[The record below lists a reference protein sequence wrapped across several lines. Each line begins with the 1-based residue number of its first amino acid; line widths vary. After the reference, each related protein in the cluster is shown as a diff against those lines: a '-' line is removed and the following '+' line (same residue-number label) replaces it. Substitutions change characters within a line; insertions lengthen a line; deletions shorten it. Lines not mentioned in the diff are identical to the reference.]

1 MIQTRITS
9 RILLT
14 FLVLHCSTGIFAS
27 AFASTS
33 NYLATKPS
41 FALSSRSKKLL
52 STPSILLR
60 GGNSVHHTKQH
71 VLSASND
78 SESDK
83 LRTVLVTGGTGYIG
97 SHTCLELLATKRYRV
112 VVIDNLVNSSE
123 ESLSR
128 VQRLLKAGEG
138 EHLHFRN
145 CDIRDAATLSCIM
158 EEFPDISSC
167 IHFAGL
173 KAVGES
179 VSKPLDYYNVN
190 VGGTT
195 TLLQQLSNKVKH
207 FVFSSSATVYGE
219 PEMLPL
225 TEKARLSAT
234 NPYGRTK
241 LFIEEI
247 LRDLYASSPSEWN
260 ILILRYFNPIGAHP
274 SGMMGEDPQGIPNN
288 LMPFVAQ
295 VCVGRREKLSVFG
308 DDYDTPDGTG
318 VRDYIHVVDLAK
330 GHVAALDKLYSD
342 ENIGCEAVNLG
353 TGKGVSVLELVD
365 GMGSA
370 TGKPV
375 PYEIAPRRPGDVAEL
390 YADPKKAKD
399 LLGWE
404 AELGTKE
411 MCEDTWR
418 WQSLNPMGYRE
429 EVELVSEN

>member
-1 MIQTRITS
+1 MKHRGITPRIAAAF
-9 RILLT
+9 I
-14 FLVLHCSTGIFAS
+14 FLHYYTGIFAS

-33 NYLATKPS
+33 SSGHASSKPA
-41 FALSSRSKKLL
+41 FTLQSRNKL
-52 STPSILLR
+52 STLTVGPAK
-60 GGNSVHHTKQH
+60 V
-71 VLSASND
+71 SAAATD
-78 SESDK
+78 DDGESDS

-97 SHTCLELLATKRYRV
+97 SHTCLELLSTGRYKV
-112 VVIDNLVNSSE
+112 VVIDNLENSSQ
-123 ESLSR
+123 ESLNR
-128 VQRLLKAGEG
+128 VKRLLDKSTSGEN
-138 EHLHFRN
+138 LHFRN
-145 CDIRDAATLSCIM
+145 CDIRDATKLQSILQ
-158 EEFPDISSC
+158 EFPSISSC

-179 VSKPLDYYNVN
+179 VSKPLEYYNVN

-195 TLLQQLSNKVKH
+195 NLLQQLQSCHVKH

-225 TEKARLSAT
+225 KEDARLTAT

-247 LRDLYASSPSEWN
+247 LRDLYASSPSSWN

-274 SGMMGEDPQGIPNN
+274 SGIMGEDPQGIPNN
-288 LMPFVAQ
+288 LMPFIAQ

-342 ENIGCEAVNLG
+342 DSVGCEAVNLG
-353 TGKGVSVLELVD
+353 TGQGVSVLELVE
-365 GMGSA
+365 GMGAA

-375 PYEIAPRRPGDVAEL
+375 PYVIAPRRPGDVAEL
-390 YADPKKAKD
+390 YADPRKAHD
-399 LLGWE
+399 MLGWK

-418 WQSLNPMGYRE
+418 WQSTNPMGYRE
-429 EVELVSEN
+429 EVEIVNEN